1 MRDMA
6 GAVVVGYDGSASA
19 VDALEWAATEAVRS
33 KARLV
38 VLHASDLALMLAP
51 AGRPGWVG
59 HVPDTLARDVTTD
72 GAERAR
78 KLVRDLDVD
87 AVTPVDSPAGALE
100 QASRTAALVVVGNR
114 GHGPVTGPLLSSVAY
129 SVATHAHCP
138 VVVVRSQTPEGLAP
152 DAPVVVGVDGSPG
165 AEEALRFAAR
175 YALDTASPLEVVT
188 SWSMPAGDSW
198 AAQYWDSIAPEH
210 ESHPVIEAAE
220 QVAAQSRERVLTEHP
235 ELPVEMRVLQGGPAQ
250 VLAGLSSGARLVV
263 VGARGRGG
271 FASLLLGSVSR
282 GVIHLAHCPVTVV
295 RAGGTPAE
303 KG

>member
-1 MRDMA
+1 MA

-19 VDALEWAATEAVRS
+19 VDALEWAAAEAARR

-78 KLVRDLDVD
+78 KLVPDLDVD
-87 AVTPVDSPAGALE
+87 AVTPVDSPGGALE
-100 QASRTAALVVVGNR
+100 QASRSAALVVVGNR
-114 GHGPVTGPLLSSVAY
+114 GHGPVTGPLLGSVAY

-138 VVVVRSQTPEGLAP
+138 LVVVRQTVDRMAP
-152 DAPVVVGVDGSPG
+152 DAPVIVGVDGSPG

-188 SWSMPAGDSW
+188 SWSMPAGESW

-210 ESHPVIEAAE
+210 ENHPVIEAAE
-220 QVAAQSRERVLTEHP
+220 QVAAQSREGVLTEHP
-235 ELPVEMRVLQGGPAQ
+235 DLPVEMRVLQGEPAQ
-250 VLAGLSSGARLVV
+250 VLAGLSAGARLVV

>member
-1 MRDMA
+1 MT
-6 GAVVVGYDGSASA
+6 GAVVVGYDGSAPA

-33 KARLV
+33 RARLV

-59 HVPDTLARDVTTD
+59 HVPDTLARDVTKD

-78 KLVRDLDVD
+78 KLKPELDVD

-100 QASRTAALVVVGNR
+100 QASRSAALVVVGNR
-114 GHGPVTGPLLSSVAY
+114 GHGTVTGPLLGSVAY

-138 VVVVRSQTPEGLAP
+138 VVVVRGEAQPALSP
-152 DAPVVVGVDGSPG
+152 DAPVIVGVDGSPG
-165 AEEALRFAAR
+165 AQEALRFAAR
-175 YALDTASPLEVVT
+175 YALDTSSPLEVVT
-188 SWSMPAGDSW
+188 SWSMPAGESW

-220 QVAAQSRERVLTEHP
+220 LVAAEAREQVLTEHP
-235 ELPVEMRVLQGGPAQ
+235 DLSVEMRVLQGQPAQ
-250 VLAGLSSGARLVV
+250 VVAGLSADARLVV

-282 GVIHLAHCPVTVV
+282 GVIHLASCPVVVV
-295 RAGGTPAE
+295 RAGAKPAE
-303 KG
+303 ER